1 MALKRVDIASPNYS
15 SRGGSNVRLVIV
27 HTAQGATTIQ
37 SLGAYFANP
46 ASQVSSHTGID
57 DTPNTVG
64 QYVQRPDKAWTAAAA
79 NPYSIQTELCAWAE
93 WTTTQ
98 WNAHPTMLS
107 NCAQWIAEE
116 CAYFNIPIR
125 RLTPQQA
132 QGGSAG
138 ICGHVDLG
146 SMGGGH
152 WDPGPNFPMD
162 QVIAMAAGQSPTPA
176 PPTSKGKE
184 MITTTPTGKGYFT
197 ATYDGAVYAF
207 GDAVYKGGPNKGTSG
222 KSDLPAGRTIVGITA
237 CAKDGYWLLS
247 SGGDLYSYG
256 SAQYYGKPDR
266 V

>member
-1 MALKRVDIASPNYS
+1 MALKRVGIASPNYS
-15 SRGGSNVRLVIV
+15 SRAGTKVRLVCT
-27 HTAQGATTIQ
+27 HTAEGALTYQ
-37 SLGAYFANP
+37 SLGAYFQNP
-46 ASQVSSHTGID
+46 SSGVSSHAGID
-57 DTPNTVG
+57 DTPNEIG
-64 QYVQRPDKAWTAAAA
+64 IYVDRAMKAWTQANA
-79 NPYSIQTELCAWAE
+79 NPYTVSVELCGFAS

-98 WNAHPTMLS
+98 WNAHPVMLS

-125 RLTPQQA
+125 RLTAQQA

-152 WDPGPNFPMD
+152 WDPGPSFPMD
-162 QVIAMAAGQSPTPA
+162 QVIAQAQGQSPTPT
-176 PPTSKGKE
+176 PSTKGKT

-256 SAQYYGKPDR
+256 SAQFYGKPDR